1 MASIN
6 KVILIGNVGQ
16 DPDVRSTSSGTSIAN
31 LSLATT
37 RKYKDANGVLQEE
50 TEWHRVSLFGRIAEI
65 AQQYV
70 TKGSPL
76 YVEGRLRT
84 RKYTDKQG
92 VERFVTEI
100 LGESIQLFPKND
112 KTTSGGNAY
121 APQQKRQQQAP
132 RPQTQVADDDIP
144 F

>member
-1 MASIN
+1 MASVN

-16 DPDVRSTSSGTSIAN
+16 DPDVRSTYSGTSIAN

-37 RKYKDANGVLQEE
+37 RRYKDANGVLQEE

-65 AQQYV
+65 AQKYV

-76 YVEGRLRT
+76 FVEGRLRT

-100 LGESIQLFPKND
+100 LGESIQLLPRGD
-112 KTTSGGNAY
+112 KTHKGSEPAQSRAP
-121 APQQKRQQQAP
+121 APQK
-132 RPQTQVADDDIP
+132 QTQAFYDDDPP